1 MKIIVYRFKS
11 IKISEI
17 FYFVNF
23 FADIFIYI
31 IIRNLLLTTIK
42 NDFTK
47 ENNSLQIVQYY

>member
-31 IIRNLLLTTIK
+31 IIRNLLFTTIK